1 MIKVIELF
9 AGIECQREA
18 LKRANIEH
26 EVVAIS
32 ENDKYASRAY
42 ELLHGKVNNLGD
54 IKKIEKL
61 PKADLWTY
69 SFSCTD
75 ISLAGKMRGFDKD
88 SNPGIIPKEEWDMVQ
103 LELQRRTKLRYSYSS
118 KNCFSSKLI
127 CADCGHLYGSKVW
140 HSTDKYKKTIWQC
153 NYKFDKKNKEQCQTP
168 TLNEEEIKAMF
179 VDAYN
184 KMIVSKDEI
193 LKNLELV
200 LNQIVSV
207 ESIED
212 KIKEVNKDIES
223 VVYDVEILIHSSKE
237 TDEIKQKELEL
248 KYDKLIQKLKD
259 LEHQKEKV
267 MDKRN
272 KINTFIS
279 TLKDKVDVISEFD
292 EELFNI
298 MVDKAVV
305 HRDKSIEFIFNLG
318 YKVKVEA
325 RK

>member
-1 MIKVIELF
+1 MI
-9 AGIECQREA
+9 
-18 LKRANIEH
+18 
-26 EVVAIS
+26 
-32 ENDKYASRAY
+32 D
-42 ELLHGKVNNLGD
+42 
-54 IKKIEKL
+54 
-61 PKADLWTY
+61 
-69 SFSCTD
+69 
-75 ISLAGKMRGFDKD
+75 
-88 SNPGIIPKEEWDMVQ
+88 
-103 LELQRRTKLRYSYSS
+103 
-118 KNCFSSKLI
+118 
-127 CADCGHLYGSKVW
+127 
-140 HSTDKYKKTIWQC
+140 
-153 NYKFDKKNKEQCQTP
+153 NKEQCQTP

-184 KMIVSKDEI
+184 KMIVRKDEI

-200 LNQIVSV
+200 LNQIVST

-212 KIKEVNKDIES
+212 KIKKVHEDIEA
-223 VVYDVEILIHSSKE
+223 VVNEVEVLIHSSKD

-259 LEHQKEKV
+259 LEHQKEEV

-279 TLKDKVDVISEFD
+279 NLRSKSDAITEFD

-298 MVDKAVV
+298 MIDKAVV
-305 HRDKSIEFIFNLG
+305 HRDKSIEFIFNSG

>member
-1 MIKVIELF
+1 
-9 AGIECQREA
+9 
-18 LKRANIEH
+18 
-26 EVVAIS
+26 
-32 ENDKYASRAY
+32 
-42 ELLHGKVNNLGD
+42 
-54 IKKIEKL
+54 
-61 PKADLWTY
+61 
-69 SFSCTD
+69 
-75 ISLAGKMRGFDKD
+75 
-88 SNPGIIPKEEWDMVQ
+88 MVQ

-118 KNCFSSKLI
+118 KNYFSSKLI

-140 HSTDKYKKTIWQC
+140 LSTDKYKKTIWQC
-153 NYKFDKKNKEQCQTP
+153 NYKFDKKNKSQCQTP

-184 KMIVSKDEI
+184 KMIVNKDEI
-193 LKNLELV
+193 LKNLESI
-200 LNQIVSV
+200 LNQIISV

-212 KIKEVNKDIES
+212 KIKKVHEDIEA
-223 VVYDVEILIHSSKE
+223 VVNEVEILIHPSKE

-259 LEHQKEKV
+259 LERQKEEV

-279 TLKDKVDVISEFD
+279 NLRSKSDAITEFD

-298 MVDKAVV
+298 MIDKAVV
-305 HRDKSIEFIFNLG
+305 HRDKGIEFIFNSG
-318 YKVKVEA
+318 YKVKVET

>member
-1 MIKVIELF
+1 M
-9 AGIECQREA
+9 
-18 LKRANIEH
+18 
-26 EVVAIS
+26 S
-32 ENDKYASRAY
+32 
-42 ELLHGKVNNLGD
+42 
-54 IKKIEKL
+54 
-61 PKADLWTY
+61 
-69 SFSCTD
+69 
-75 ISLAGKMRGFDKD
+75 
-88 SNPGIIPKEEWDMVQ
+88 
-103 LELQRRTKLRYSYSS
+103 
-118 KNCFSSKLI
+118 
-127 CADCGHLYGSKVW
+127 DCGHLYGSKVW

-153 NYKFDKKNKEQCQTP
+153 NYKFDKKNKSQCQTP
-168 TLNEEEIKAMF
+168 TLNKEEIKAMF

-223 VVYDVEILIHSSKE
+223 VVNDVEILIHSFKE
-237 TDEIKQKELEL
+237 EDMIKQKRLEL
-248 KYDKLIQKLKD
+248 KYDDLIKELKE
-259 LEHQKEKV
+259 LEHQKEEV

-279 TLKDKVDVISEFD
+279 TLKYKVDVISEFD

-305 HRDKSIEFIFNLG
+305 YRDKSIEFIFNSG

>member
-1 MIKVIELF
+1 MDLKFGIRLINIRKV
-9 AGIECQREA
+9 
-18 LKRANIEH
+18 
-26 EVVAIS
+26 
-32 ENDKYASRAY
+32 
-42 ELLHGKVNNLGD
+42 
-54 IKKIEKL
+54 
-61 PKADLWTY
+61 
-69 SFSCTD
+69 
-75 ISLAGKMRGFDKD
+75 
-88 SNPGIIPKEEWDMVQ
+88 
-103 LELQRRTKLRYSYSS
+103 
-118 KNCFSSKLI
+118 
-127 CADCGHLYGSKVW
+127 
-140 HSTDKYKKTIWQC
+140 IWQC
-153 NYKFDKKNKEQCQTP
+153 NYKFDKKSKVQCQTP

-223 VVYDVEILIHSSKE
+223 VVNDVEILIHSSKE
-237 TDEIKQKELEL
+237 EDMIKQKRLEL
-248 KYDKLIQKLKD
+248 KYDDLIKELKE
-259 LEHQKEKV
+259 LEHQKEEV
-267 MDKRN
+267 MNKRN

-279 TLKDKVDVISEFD
+279 TLKYKVDVISEFD

-305 HRDKSIEFIFNLG
+305 YRDKSIEFIFNSG